1 MLYDVVPIQTRYRG
15 IGRCLDGADF
25 YPNESKK
32 EFSQL
37 LDQYA
42 QSLDQW
48 QNPPSQQG
56 LAKLMELCS
65 LLRQFHFP
73 CEVIVYDSAPLER
86 AYGYGLEF
94 LGVDVAHNLEESLL
108 YGEVPNEAEEFL
120 NEHGLCPRTEDVA
133 RILPLLDCDDDDKN
147 WAPCYVY
154 AVSIQRNTGPR
165 DIPDIYRKPLQKD
178 IMHLHFDSVYR
189 DLSMVS
195 YEFSFDHLSHDFP
208 KVNSLTMYAFLMY
221 VISQEESPDKHLTIC
236 NYLTFMEPTILGA
249 DTLIHWHLTR
259 ALELDPKNREVLR
272 WILSVYDG
280 NPDCPFSQAQLE
292 EYRRTLKGTQTG
304 GDNL

>member
-73 CEVIVYDSAPLER
+73 CEVIVYDSTPLER

-94 LGVDVAHNLEESLL
+94 LGVDVTHNLEESLL
-108 YGEVPNEAEEFL
+108 YGEVPNEVEEFL

-147 WAPCYVY
+147 WAPLLCVRRLHPEKHRPSGY
-154 AVSIQRNTGPR
+154 SR
-165 DIPDIYRKPLQKD
+165 
-178 IMHLHFDSVYR
+178 HLP
-189 DLSMVS
+189 
-195 YEFSFDHLSHDFP
+195 EAPAKGDHAP
-208 KVNSLTMYAFLMY
+208 AF
-221 VISQEESPDKHLTIC
+221 
-236 NYLTFMEPTILGA
+236 
-249 DTLIHWHLTR
+249 
-259 ALELDPKNREVLR
+259 
-272 WILSVYDG
+272 
-280 NPDCPFSQAQLE
+280 
-292 EYRRTLKGTQTG
+292 
-304 GDNL
+304 

>member
-56 LAKLMELCS
+56 LAKMMELCS

-73 CEVIVYDSAPLER
+73 CEVIVYDSTPLER

-133 RILPLLDCDDDDKN
+133 QLLPLLDRDDDDKD

-165 DIPDIYRKPLQKD
+165 DIPDIYRKPLQRE

-208 KVNSLTMYAFLMY
+208 KVNSLTMYAFLLY
-221 VISQEESPDKHLTIC
+221 VIS
-236 NYLTFMEPTILGA
+236 
-249 DTLIHWHLTR
+249 
-259 ALELDPKNREVLR
+259 
-272 WILSVYDG
+272 
-280 NPDCPFSQAQLE
+280 
-292 EYRRTLKGTQTG
+292 
-304 GDNL
+304 